1 MVLKRTVMPFGVAAI
16 LAGCTGPLE
25 QTPPAEQALSSA
37 ENESCAALLAG
48 ASSEV
53 SLSVTED
60 SGRQIPLT
68 LFLPEQPGEY
78 PLLGFSHGAF
88 ASPTRYRAMLAPL
101 ASAGYIV
108 IAPMHVDSE
117 EFGSHEQPDRD
128 TTWRTRNE
136 DMALALNPNREIL
149 DVLEERGFTLPKG
162 KVASV
167 GHSYGAIMAQLPGGA
182 LAFESD
188 GSQLDRTDPEVDVV
202 VGWSPPG
209 AIPTMIDAEGWN
221 TLAVPT
227 LTITGTTDVLPGFID
242 DWRAHLAS
250 YENAPIGKRASWV
263 GEGIDHYF
271 GGIFGREKRAD
282 ADSQRLFQ
290 RALEVS
296 LNFIDRH
303 VGNDRIC
310 TLGPSVLGETYRE
323 DSA

>member
-1 MVLKRTVMPFGVAAI
+1 MKRTGLPFGVAAI

-25 QTPPAEQALSSA
+25 RTPLPEQASSP
-37 ENESCAALLAG
+37 ESESCAARLAG

-53 SLSVTED
+53 SLSVTEG
-60 SGRQIPLT
+60 SERQIPVT

-117 EFGSHEQPDRD
+117 EFGSDERPDRD

-136 DMALALNPNREIL
+136 DMALALNPNQELLDLLEAREY
-149 DVLEERGFTLPKG
+149 TLSKG

-182 LAFESD
+182 LAYESD
-188 GSQLDRTDPEVDVV
+188 GSQVDRADPDVDVV

-209 AIPTMIDAEGWN
+209 SIPTMIDAEGWN
-221 TLAVPT
+221 TLAVPS

-271 GGIFGREKRAD
+271 GGMFGREKPAD
-282 ADSQRLFQ
+282 ANSQRLFH
-290 RALEVS
+290 RAMEIS
-296 LNFIDRH
+296 LNFMDRH
-303 VGNDRIC
+303 IGSEQVC
-310 TLGPSVLGETYRE
+310 TLGPPVSGEAYQE
-323 DSA
+323 DGA